1 LEYLWQ
7 RIPNADGDVSNL
19 LPCGF
24 PVAAEQCRERSDDA
38 HNGFRARIYDKPHG
52 VEQIVDDVGRLVT
65 KRPANQRHN
74 TVHGAVYDGSDQ
86 VERTLYRR
94 FDDIPDPGHDALGLV
109 PRCLPVAAEQCR
121 ERTYNAE
128 NDVGQAVD
136 DVSDDLECIVDSL
149 GRLIPERPPNE
160 CHDAVQSSVDGRA
173 DDVESGLD
181 DGLDGFPRRV
191 DDIQDGLPGA
201 LPVTTERSGQRRPD
215 AKQDVSGG
223 LKDHHH
229 SIPRLL
235 EQVRRVIAEHGSND
249 IDDGRHDV
257 VGDVDE
263 RIDDAGKQLGQSI
276 PQVGRR
282 LFDALPRALPV
293 TLECQNER
301 IPQAAEYIEHG
312 PEHGLDAVP
321 ERFDCSHDGRTALF
335 PHTGQPVDERLDGI
349 LPHPG
354 DAVADEEAHV
364 AEHDFNDFA
373 HKLEY
378 RPHL

>member
-1 LEYLWQ
+1 NDVP
-7 RIPNADGDVSNL
+7 RPGDDVS
-19 LPCGF
+19 
-24 PVAAEQCRERSDDA
+24 R
-38 HNGFRARIYDKPHG
+38 
-52 VEQIVDDVGRLVT
+52 
-65 KRPANQRHN
+65 
-74 TVHGAVYDGSDQ
+74 
-86 VERTLYRR
+86 
-94 FDDIPDPGHDALGLV
+94 LV

-121 ERTYNAE
+121 ERTLDAE
-128 NDVGQAVD
+128 YDVSQAVD
-136 DVSDDLECIVDSL
+136 DVSDDVERALNHRGCLVA
-149 GRLIPERPPNE
+149 ERPANQRNN
-160 CHDAVQSSVDGRA
+160 AVQRPVDDSA
-173 DDVESGLD
+173 DDVESSLD
-181 DGLDGFPRRV
+181 DGLDGAPRRV

-235 EQVRRVIAEHGSND
+235 EQVRHVIAEHSSND